1 MGYRDVPGP
10 GHEQGRGERPAEKF
24 RERGN
29 GAASASVRSL
39 LAFGVVAVVFFL
51 LAEHRAHTLGVLP
64 YLLLLAC
71 PILHLFWHGRH
82 GGHTH
87 ADTSDGR

>member
-1 MGYRDVPGP
+1 MGYRDVPRP
-10 GHEQGRGERPAEKF
+10 GHEPSQSDGAAESL

-29 GAASASVRSL
+29 GIARASVRTL
-39 LAFGVVAVVFFL
+39 LAFGAVLVAFFL
-51 LAEHRAHTLGVLP
+51 IAEHRAHTLGVMP

-82 GGHTH
+82 GSHTH
-87 ADTSDGR
+87 GDTSDGR